1 LWKIDDV
8 LEIKWIQ
15 NVFEKISTLYL
26 ADGHHRSAAAAL
38 LSEERFSRIHKD
50 YLLSYLISENNVK
63 IYEFNRLVKDLNG
76 FERSF

>member
-26 ADGHHRSAAAAL
+26 AGHHRSAAAAL
-38 LSEERFSRIHKD
+38 LSEENDLREYRKD
-50 YLLSYLISENNVK
+50 YFELSN
-63 IYEFNRLVKDLNG
+63 F
-76 FERSF
+76 

>member
-38 LSEERFSRIHKD
+38 LSEENEIFENTAKD

-63 IYEFNRLVKDLNG
+63 IYEFNRLVKI
-76 FERSF
+76 